1 MNRQLQNNLLGTK
14 APLRL
19 ITSNQTDKHDQ
30 QTFIEVLR
38 YEKQVVPGQAYS
50 FIEWSNKNHFGTWF
64 CVSVR
69 YLYLEDLTD
78 EIAYL
83 DKNCDLATYKQIM
96 QEIRHF
102 NQFDRLMLCTF
113 TQLFNVKSMS
123 C

>member
-19 ITSNQTDKHDQ
+19 ITSSQTDKHDQ

-38 YEKQVVPGQAYS
+38 YDKQIVPGQAYS
-50 FIEWSNKNHFGTWF
+50 FIEWSNKNHFGNWF

-69 YLYLEDLTD
+69 HLYLEDLTE

-83 DKNCDLATYKQIM
+83 DKNCDLATYKQIL
-96 QEIRHF
+96 QEIRLF
-102 NQFDRLMLCTF
+102 NKFDRLMLCTF

>member
-1 MNRQLQNNLLGTK
+1 MNRQIQNNLLGTK

-64 CVSVR
+64 WVSVR
-69 YLYLEDLTD
+69 YLYLEDLTE
-78 EIAYL
+78 EIAFL

-113 TQLFNVKSMS
+113 TQMFNVKSMP

>member
-1 MNRQLQNNLLGTK
+1 MNRQIQNNLLGTK

-19 ITSNQTDKHDQ
+19 ISSNQTDKHDQ

-38 YEKQVVPGQAYS
+38 YEKQIVPGQSYS

-69 YLYLEDLTD
+69 NLYLEDLTE

-96 QEIRHF
+96 REIRQF
-102 NQFDRLMLCTF
+102 NQYDRLMVCTF